1 MNKLLFLGIANRSID
16 LSRPPASLGEELR
29 STMVVGVMFTK
40 VYTEA
45 CRLAGIQE
53 PDLGYRTVLNRIRQ
67 EGHAE
72 VGCKKDRSVKVA
84 FVQIRK
90 V

>member
-16 LSRPPASLGEELR
+16 LSQPPTSIGEEIR

-45 CRLAGIQE
+45 CRLAGIKE
-53 PDLGYRTVLNRIRQ
+53 PDAGYRTVLNRIRR

-72 VGCKKDRSVKVA
+72 VGCKQDRSAKAA
-84 FVQIRK
+84 FSQIRK